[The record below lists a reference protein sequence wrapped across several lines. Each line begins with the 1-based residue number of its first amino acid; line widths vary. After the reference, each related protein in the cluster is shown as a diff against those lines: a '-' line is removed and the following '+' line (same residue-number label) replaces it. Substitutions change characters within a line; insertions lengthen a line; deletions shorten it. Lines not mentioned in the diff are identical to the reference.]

1 MTRPTPSALSK
12 AKEIDLEFYRSSG
25 PGGQNVDKLS
35 TGVRLRFD
43 VRRSRLLDVETKER
57 LVRLAGSR
65 LTQAGV
71 LVIEAQR
78 YRTQERNRKDAVER
92 LMGMI
97 AKAAKRPKR
106 RRATKPTAGSR
117 ERRLEAKKR
126 KTETKRGRRT
136 SKHIEG

>member
-1 MTRPTPSALSK
+1 M

-126 KTETKRGRRT
+126 RSEAKRGRRT